1 MSRASSRND
10 AALSPQRVTGVH
22 GVVVCERVGVG
33 SKSERIAVLL
43 QTDAARFLLRR
54 TGAHAFSD
62 PELQRLVGK
71 AVLISGHLVAGNTLI
86 ADRIEPVA

>member
-10 AALSPQRVTGVH
+10 PALSPQRVTGLQ
-22 GVVVCERVGVG
+22 GVVVCERVGAG
-33 SKSERIAVLL
+33 SKSERKAVLL
-43 QTDAARFLLRR
+43 KTDAARLVLRR
-54 TGAHAFSD
+54 AGANAYSD

-71 AVLISGHLVAGNTLI
+71 TVLVSGHLVAGNTLI

>member
-10 AALSPQRVTGVH
+10 PALSPQRVTRLQ

-43 QTDAARFLLRR
+43 KTDAAGFVLRR

-62 PELQRLVGK
+62 PELQRLVGQT
-71 AVLISGHLVAGNTLI
+71 VLISGHLVAGNTLL